1 MKTIKKLTITI
12 LFSGLCLV
20 ATPPPTA
27 EAAIPAWI
35 IAVIKKG
42 VAKVLKAIDLMIQ
55 RLQNKTIWLQNLQK
69 TIENKLSQFKLAEIA
84 KWTDQQR
91 KLYKQYYDDLWKVKN
106 AIATYKRIHQIV
118 QRQKQIV
125 EQYQFT
131 WKMINQDKH
140 FTKDE
145 IDYMYYV
152 YTGILDESVYNIDQL
167 LFVVNSFRSQMSDAK
182 RLEIINN
189 TAERVEQ
196 NYTDLQQF
204 NRQNVQLSI
213 NRARDQNEVE
223 TVRKLYGLND

>member
-1 MKTIKKLTITI
+1 MNTIKKSLIILALTSI
-12 LFSGLCLV
+12 CLV
-20 ATPPPTA
+20 TAPNQKA

-35 IAVIKKG
+35 VTLIKKG

-69 TIENKLSQFKLAEIA
+69 TIENKLSQFKLKEIA
-84 KWTDQQR
+84 RWTDEQR

-106 AIATYKRIHQIV
+106 TIATYKRIHFIV

-140 FTKDE
+140 FSKSE
-145 IDYMYYV
+145 IDYMYHV
-152 YTGILDESVYNIDQL
+152 YTGILDESVYNLDQL
-167 LFVVNSFRSQMSDAK
+167 LLVINSFRSQMSDAK

-189 TAERVEQ
+189 TSERVEQ
-196 NYTDLQQF
+196 NYADLQQF
-204 NRQNVQLSI
+204 NNQNVQLSL
-213 NRARDQNEVE
+213 NRAKDQHEIE
-223 TVRKLYGLND
+223 SIKKLYGLNP